1 MEWIKYNYW
10 KRREEV
16 KVFFYEKPLTYGVP
30 QGSIL
35 RAIFF
40 LFFTSDINNS
50 SKILKFFL
58 FADNTSTLL
67 IGNNIDKI
75 EKIHHWKL
83 DNMKPWLYAN
93 RHAPCYI
100 RYR

>member
-16 KVFFYEKPLTYGVP
+16 KIKFFYEKPLTYGVP

-35 RAIFF
+35 GGIFF
-40 LFFTSDINNS
+40 LFFISDIKNF
-50 SKILKFFL
+50 I
-58 FADNTSTLL
+58 TLL
-67 IGNNIDKI
+67 VGNNIDKI